1 MLFNYKSTAKK
12 KNKITADFLFFRF
25 NCSGMGIGSGLSLH
39 CFHGYMRAV
48 KFDGKIILLKIIDW
62 WKMEIFSKIYDAMM
76 EQETNEDVVKI

>member
-1 MLFNYKSTAKK
+1 
-12 KNKITADFLFFRF
+12 
-25 NCSGMGIGSGLSLH
+25 MGIGSGLSLH

-76 EQETNEDVVKI
+76 EQETNEDVVKIRVREVLTGVCCLIVPFFAHFNEF